1 VLISVELQCSGVREK
16 RINRE
21 LYGRSI
27 ICHVKVSED
36 YPLNFDLWRFLIIYY
51 YRFVPAQGL
60 ELAGKPYAW
69 IKRIPNSSC
78 ARLSAGIARPVTWKK
93 KKKILLLFYFYFFFL
108 TRLCCCAHLGKVQ
121 ANALTFYCAIYDQT
135 CGCVYVLF
143 YPQNY
148 RPAFKYQHAIR
159 KFVCWNMAITMWN
172 CILSITQI

>member
-1 VLISVELQCSGVREK
+1 VRISVEQTHAMCNVYCELLYFFVCIEMFGCTDIK

-36 YPLNFDLWRFLIIYY
+36 YPLNFDLWRFHYTT
-51 YRFVPAQGL
+51 RFVPAQGL

-93 KKKILLLFYFYFFFL
+93 KKEKKIFFYFIIYFFFL

-135 CGCVYVLF
+135 CGCVRAVL
-143 YPQNY
+143 P
-148 RPAFKYQHAIR
+148 PK
-159 KFVCWNMAITMWN
+159 
-172 CILSITQI
+172 LSASI